1 MHLFELIKTPNSYNL
16 SNNFASVA
24 AGTVHQKV
32 IHPSIHN
39 RNPANEEL
47 KALRRPNF
55 MNGNLYK
62 PKGIVMAVLQISSSA
77 TGIWLKAL
85 TRSMVEKIL
94 ESDSW
99 WFPANVLLGTGRRS
113 CVCWV
118 TGYLRKNTNR
128 HSSCVLNAEAKTRH
142 YQTSS
147 QCHWAASLQTP
158 VSLFLSRIGSKRR
171 GRPKTCGTS
180 VLRTYY
186 VWEYLA

>member
-1 MHLFELIKTPNSYNL
+1 
-16 SNNFASVA
+16 
-24 AGTVHQKV
+24 
-32 IHPSIHN
+32 
-39 RNPANEEL
+39 
-47 KALRRPNF
+47 

-99 WFPANVLLGTGRRS
+99 WFPANVLLGTGRGS

-118 TGYLRKNTNR
+118 TGYLRKDTNR
-128 HSSCVLNAEAKTRH
+128 HSSCVLNAETKTGH

-186 VWEYLA
+186 VWEYLAEQPVVSGQATPSADNDNRYFRLKYALMICLQWKDVGAAGP